1 MCIRDSVQ
9 YQALGRLRPE
19 DLAAQVGMAQC
30 LIPMGRAREAVAI
43 LEGVLKSAPGFI
55 PAHLHLGLAYRALG
69 ETAQAAAQ
77 WREVLRLDPR
87 NPVASAL
94 LAEVAGGKP

>member
-1 MCIRDSVQ
+1 MEQEVNEKLARA
-9 YQALGRLRPE
+9 YQALRQAALSAGAARL
-19 DLAAQVGMAQC
+19 
-30 LIPMGRAREAVAI
+30 AREAVAI